1 MLDLIADN
9 LALIMFVAMFFLIF
23 CGFPVAY
30 VMGGMGIVFGYIGYL
45 LGVFPFTSLSNV
57 ILRMWGGVLP
67 SIPFWSRSR
76 CSFSWDPSLNDP
88 APRRTC
94 CRRPRSC

>member
-57 ILRMWGGVLP
+57 ILRMWGG
-67 SIPFWSRSR
+67 
-76 CSFSWDPSLNDP
+76 
-88 APRRTC
+88 C
-94 CRRPRSC
+94 CRRSRSGLDPDVHFHGIHP